1 MQSGT
6 KKGKWGMGNGEWG
19 MGMGKQYPTPHS
31 LLSTPYSLFAF
42 LAFFAFL
49 ASPSPFNSMGD
60 LARPALGQS
69 QQNEARQNQAR
80 QNQEKSALISLGE
93 RLFKDDRFSTP
104 DGDLPASCSNCHMF
118 DQDPQGL
125 RAYADF
131 LNRSWVSSRAQDRR
145 RLGLRNSPTIFDL
158 AEAPRLHLDGEFGS
172 LEELVRGTISGR
184 SMGWLP
190 GEEARA
196 FERARGVIMNDG
208 GSDAYRNQ
216 FKAAFDVEVEKLSR
230 DEVVDL
236 IARAVSGFI
245 RTLKTRK
252 NSPYDKFIEAN
263 RLESNPAHGEDG
275 KAFARRLL
283 AGINSLESKRAVK
296 LTNGFDTTAFK
307 GLKLFYD
314 ARAGNCATCHTPP
327 LFTDFSFHNKGVSQL
342 DYDNVHSDG
351 KFAELRVPGAASARR
366 PSPQFRENPSSERPG
381 EADLGFWNF
390 VDLKTSPLRRA
401 GESDDAFLRRMT
413 ATFKTPTLRNLA
425 YTQPYFHNGSIQT
438 LEETLGEI
446 IRLSEMARRGRV
458 REGDEELAK
467 IRIGSAEIAPLVAFL
482 NSLNENLTRGY

>member
-6 KKGKWGMGNGEWG
+6 KKAKRGKKGRKAG
-19 MGMGKQYPTPHS
+19 
-31 LLSTPYSLFAF
+31 LFAF

-49 ASPSPFNSMGD
+49 ASPSPFNFTGD

-69 QQNEARQNQAR
+69 QQNQAQ
-80 QNQEKSALISLGE
+80 QNQERSVLISLGA

-118 DQDPQGL
+118 DQDPQGM

-145 RLGLRNSPTIFDL
+145 RIGLRNSPTIFDL
-158 AEAPRLHLDGEFGS
+158 AEAPRLHHDGEFGS
-172 LEELVRGTISGR
+172 LEELVKGTISGR
-184 SMGWLP
+184 PMGWLP
-190 GEEARA
+190 GEESRA
-196 FERARGVIMNDG
+196 FERARGIILNDG
-208 GSDAYRNQ
+208 GAETYRDQ
-216 FKAAFDVEVEKLSR
+216 FKAALNVDVEKLGR

-236 IARAVSGFI
+236 IARAVAGFI

-252 NSPYDKFIEAN
+252 DSPYDKFIEAN
-263 RLESNPAHGEDG
+263 RLDSKPAPGEDG
-275 KAFARRLL
+275 KAFARRML
-283 AGINSLESKRAVK
+283 AEINSLESKGAVK
-296 LTNGFDTTAFK
+296 LAKDFDVMAFK
-307 GLKLFYD
+307 GLKLFFD
-314 ARAGNCATCHTPP
+314 AETGNCATCHTPP
-327 LFTDFSFHNKGVSQL
+327 LFTDFSFHNKGVSQA
-342 DYDNVHSDG
+342 DYDRVHSEESEG
-351 KFAELRVPGAASARR
+351 KFTALPVPGAASARR
-366 PSPQFRENPSSERPG
+366 PSAQFRENPSKERPG
-381 EADLGFWNF
+381 EADLGYWNF

-401 GESDDAFLRRMT
+401 GESEETFLRRMI

-446 IRLSEMARRGRV
+446 IRLSDMARSGRL

-467 IRIGSAEIAPLVAFL
+467 IRISAADIAPLVAFM
-482 NSLNENLTRGY
+482 NSLNEDLKKGY